1 MIKILVDAFG
11 GDNAP
16 HEIVKGALLG
26 LKNNNDLFVTF
37 TGKQEVVECEIASLM
52 TELGKKELKGLNLE
66 GRYDILDARDVITN
80 SDQPTVAIRTKK
92 DSSLVKAFDT
102 LRQSEDYV
110 GLLSAGSTGAVLTGG
125 FLKIGRIPGVS
136 RPACSPILPT
146 IDGGSVVLVDSG
158 ANMDCKP
165 INLVHFAIMA
175 SAYSKC
181 VLGVEN
187 PRVALVN
194 VGTEAE
200 KGNELTKEVYGLLKD
215 CKEINFVGNME
226 SRDLLSGNYDVV
238 VADAFAGNVLLK
250 ATEGSVLQMLGLMKK
265 EIMGSFWAKVGY
277 LFMRKTFKR
286 IKSVLDYNNKGGA
299 VLLGCK
305 KIIVKAHGSSKAK
318 SINACISQLLA
329 AHKSGLINVIGEAV
343 SNLEGVETN
352 EE

>member
-1 MIKILVDAFG
+1 M
-11 GDNAP
+11 
-16 HEIVKGALLG
+16 
-26 LKNNNDLFVTF
+26 
-37 TGKQEVVECEIASLM
+37 
-52 TELGKKELKGLNLE
+52 
-66 GRYDILDARDVITN
+66 
-80 SDQPTVAIRTKK
+80 AIRSKK
-92 DSSLVKAFDT
+92 DSSLVRAFDT
-102 LRQSEDYV
+102 LRTNEEYT

-146 IDGGSVVLVDSG
+146 INGGSVVLVDSG

-165 INLVHFAIMA
+165 VNLVHFAVMA
-175 SAYSKC
+175 STYSKC

-200 KGNELTKEVYGLLKD
+200 KGNELTKEVYKLLEN

-250 ATEGSVLQMLGLMKK
+250 ATEGSILELLKLIK
-265 EIMGSFWAKVGY
+265 REIKASFSAKIGAI
-277 LFMRKTFKR
+277 FMRKVFK
-286 IKSVLDYNNKGGA
+286 KLKVTLDYNNKGGA

-305 KIIVKAHGSSKAK
+305 KVIVKAHGSSKYK
-318 SINACISQLLA
+318 SIVACIGQLLA
-329 AHKSGLINVIGEAV
+329 AHQSGLVTKIADAV
-343 SNLEGVETN
+343 DGLVVEGADE
-352 EE
+352 

>member
-16 HEIVKGALLG
+16 HEIVKGALIG
-26 LKNNNDLFVTF
+26 LKNNDDLFVTF
-37 TGKQEVVECEIASLM
+37 TGKEEVISEEVASIM
-52 TELGKKELKGLNLE
+52 KELGKKELKGLKLD
-66 GRYDILDARDVITN
+66 GRYDILDARDIITN
-80 SDQPTVAIRTKK
+80 NDQPTVAIRTKK

-102 LRQSEDYV
+102 LKNSEDYV

-146 IDGGSVVLVDSG
+146 VDGGSVVLVDSG

-165 INLVHFAIMA
+165 VNLVHFAIMA

-181 VLGVEN
+181 VLGVKN

-200 KGNELTKEVYGLLKD
+200 KGNELTKEVYGLLSN

-226 SRDLLSGNYDVV
+226 SRDLLSGSYDVV

-265 EIMGSFWAKVGY
+265 EIKSSFWAKVG
-277 LFMRKTFKR
+277 LIFMGRVFKNL
-286 IKSVLDYNNKGGA
+286 KKALDYNNKGGA

-305 KIIVKAHGSSKAK
+305 KLIVKAHGSSKAK
-318 SINACISQLLA
+318 SISACINQLLA
-329 AHKSGLINVIGEAV
+329 AHRSGLVNTIAEAITKV
-343 SNLEGVETN
+343 EGLN
-352 EE
+352 EEN